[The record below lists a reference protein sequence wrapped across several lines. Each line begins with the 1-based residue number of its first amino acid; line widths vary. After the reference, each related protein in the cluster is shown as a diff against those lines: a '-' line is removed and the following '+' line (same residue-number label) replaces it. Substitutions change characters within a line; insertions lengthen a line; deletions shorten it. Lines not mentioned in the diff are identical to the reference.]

1 MPHATIDDQ
10 VRADAAFGAFDD
22 WGLSTVIDENID
34 APVIP
39 RDECERLHGLAGLPA
54 TWPITN
60 AGLLHVYGYLL
71 STVQTPYGLKR
82 DRWLNG
88 KLALALGLPSEAFLP
103 SGAFPPSVA
112 SLPSVAF
119 LPSGSGTLLS
129 RVSAAVLPR
138 LTDPP
143 KDALLVLDQQS
154 IDGSAEV
161 RTVLVGTPHAAAVI
175 YGVRESGR
183 MRAITAFPLVSA
195 SASFRQSLVDQPP
208 RLRYNAA
215 TSTLLPRSPL
225 AASRLT
231 Q

>member
-10 VRADAAFGAFDD
+10 VKADAASGAFDD

-39 RDECERLHGLAGLPA
+39 RDEYERLNRLAGLA
-54 TWPITN
+54 AAWPIAN
-60 AGLLHVYGYLL
+60 AGLVHVYGYLL

-88 KLALALGLPSEAFLP
+88 ALALALGLPSEAF
-103 SGAFPPSVA
+103 
-112 SLPSVAF
+112 LPSVAF

-154 IDGSAEV
+154 IDGAAEI
-161 RTVLVGTPHAAAVI
+161 RTVLVGTLHAAAVI
-175 YGVRESGR
+175 YGVREGGR

-195 SASFRQSLVDQPP
+195 SAPFRQSLVDQPP

-215 TSTLLPRSPL
+215 TSTLSPRSPL
-225 AASRLT
+225 AASLLT